1 MMSRRFIVAGLL
13 GLLLVSGGLQAQ
25 EALRPEVGKPLQAA
39 QELIKAKKY
48 KEALAKIRDADA
60 VGSKNAHETLTI
72 ERMRFV
78 AANGSNDAEAAAR
91 SLDSLLAAGKLS
103 ASEQQQYMQAV
114 AVAYYR
120 AKEYGKAI
128 SWTQRYFKDGGS
140 DGQMRTV
147 LVQSYYLNGDYAN
160 AAKELSVAVQ
170 ATEKAG
176 GKPDQDRL
184 EMLAGCYLKL
194 NDMNGYTSALE
205 KLATWYPKKEYWA
218 DLLTRIQKKPGFADR
233 LSLDVYR
240 LKLASGI
247 VGGAG
252 DYMEMAQLALQQ
264 GYPMEAKKI
273 VDEGYAKNLLG
284 AGGDTER
291 HKRLRDLVNKQLAED
306 QKGLA
311 QGEKQA
317 AAAKEGTGLVNIGLN
332 LVFNGQSDKGL
343 ALMEQGIGKGGL
355 KRPDDARLHLGYAY
369 LLAGQKAKATQTFK
383 AVQGADG
390 SADLARLWL
399 LQMQH

>member
-78 AANGSNDAEAAAR
+78 AANGSNDADAAAR

-160 AAKELSVAVQ
+160 AAKELNVAVQ

-273 VDEGYAKNLLG
+273 VDEGYAKSLLG
-284 AGGDTER
+284 TGSDVER
-291 HKRLRDLVNKQLAED
+291 HKRLRNLVDKQLAED

-317 AAAKEGTGLVNIGLN
+317 AAAKEGTGLVNVGLN
-332 LVFNGQSDKGL
+332 LVFNGQNDKGL
-343 ALMEQGIGKGGL
+343 ALMEQGVGKGGL

-369 LLAGQKAKATQTFK
+369 LLAGQKAKATQAFK
-383 AVQGADG
+383 AVQGTDG

>member
-78 AANGSNDAEAAAR
+78 AANGSNDADAAAR

-273 VDEGYAKNLLG
+273 VDEGYAKSLLG
-284 AGGDTER
+284 TGSDVER
-291 HKRLRDLVNKQLAED
+291 HKRLRNLVDKQLAED

-332 LVFNGQSDKGL
+332 LIFNGQNDKGL
-343 ALMEQGIGKGGL
+343 ALMEQGMGKGGL

-369 LLAGQKAKATQTFK
+369 LLAGQKAKAAQTFK
-383 AVQGADG
+383 AVQGTDG

>member
-1 MMSRRFIVAGLL
+1 MMSRRFIVTSLF
-13 GLLLVSGGLQAQ
+13 GLLLASGGLHAQ

-78 AANGSNDAEAAAR
+78 AANGSNDADAAAR
-91 SLDSLLAAGKLS
+91 SLDSLLVAGKLS

-120 AKEYGKAI
+120 AREYGKAI
-128 SWTQRYFKDGGS
+128 SWTQRYFKEGGS

-160 AAKELSVAVQ
+160 AAKELNVAVQ
-170 ATEKAG
+170 AAEKAG

-218 DLLTRIQKKPGFADR
+218 DLLARIQKKPGFADR

-273 VDEGYAKNLLG
+273 VDEGYAKSLLG
-284 AGGDTER
+284 TGSDVER
-291 HKRLRDLVNKQLAED
+291 HKRLRNLVDKQLAED

-332 LVFNGQSDKGL
+332 LIFNGQNDKGL
-343 ALMEQGIGKGGL
+343 ALMEQGMGKGGV

-369 LLAGQKAKATQTFK
+369 LLAGQKAKAAQTFK
-383 AVQGADG
+383 AVQGTDG